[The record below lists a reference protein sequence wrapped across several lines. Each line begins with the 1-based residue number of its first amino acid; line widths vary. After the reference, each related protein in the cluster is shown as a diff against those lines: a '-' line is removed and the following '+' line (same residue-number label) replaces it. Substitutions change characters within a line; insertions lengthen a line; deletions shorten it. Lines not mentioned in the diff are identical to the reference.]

1 MELKRKYRENFTDSG
16 NLEVKGNGWF
26 RKNMSLTGLYYHLSR
41 YGEDLARPTAA
52 LAIVILSTLFWLTQA
67 DPLIGPSFSRFV
79 GLIYIVDLNHWG
91 KSFERGIADFL
102 PLLQLGSNAKVGLV
116 DYIITIYGGVL
127 IFSVIAISLR
137 RRFRH

>member
-52 LAIVILSTLFWLTQA
+52 SSNCMLTQV

-79 GLIYIVDLNHWG
+79 GLIYIVESESLG
-91 KSFERGIADFL
+91 K
-102 PLLQLGSNAKVGLV
+102 
-116 DYIITIYGGVL
+116 II
-127 IFSVIAISLR
+127 
-137 RRFRH
+137 

>member
-52 LAIVILSTLFWLTQA
+52 LATQA

-116 DYIITIYGGVL
+116 DYIIKIFGGVL

>member
-52 LAIVILSTLFWLTQA
+52 ALAILILSTLFWLTQA

-79 GLIYIVDLNHWG
+79 GLIYIVESESLG
-91 KSFERGIADFL
+91 K
-102 PLLQLGSNAKVGLV
+102 
-116 DYIITIYGGVL
+116 II
-127 IFSVIAISLR
+127 
-137 RRFRH
+137 

>member
-1 MELKRKYRENFTDSG
+1 MVRIWLDLLLLSSNCNSFNIVLVNTSDS
-16 NLEVKGNGWF
+16 
-26 RKNMSLTGLYYHLSR
+26 
-41 YGEDLARPTAA
+41 
-52 LAIVILSTLFWLTQA
+52 
-67 DPLIGPSFSRFV
+67 LIGPSFSRFV
-79 GLIYIVDLNHWG
+79 GLIYIVDPNHWG

-116 DYIITIYGGVL
+116 DYIIKIFGGVL